1 MMLSL
6 IVAYANQNV
15 IGFKGDMPWRLPH
28 DLKRLKEITTGHTIV
43 MGRTTYESLGRPL
56 PNRKNVVLTSQD
68 IDDDGIEIIRSLDEI
83 KSLDGKV
90 FVFGGSKLYDAMI
103 DEVEEMYVTEI
114 YESFV
119 GDTFFPEY
127 DKNDFELISR
137 EDYSISEEVNY
148 PYAYLH
154 YVKKDS
160 YE

>member
-1 MMLSL
+1 MLSL

-28 DLKRLKEITTGHTIV
+28 DLKRLKKITTGHTIV

-68 IDDDGIEIIRSLDEI
+68 IDDEGIEIIRSIDEI

-127 DKNDFELISR
+127 DKNDFELVSR
-137 EDYSISEEVNY
+137 EDYDVSEEVNY

-154 YVKKDS
+154 YVKKVS

>member
-1 MMLSL
+1 MLSL

-127 DKNDFELISR
+127 DKNDFELVSR
-137 EDYSISEEVNY
+137 EDYDVSEEVNY

-160 YE
+160 SE